1 MSETDQRDGRPR
13 HLQNPPAAGRCQRH
27 LTGAATYQK
36 YHHTARHQ
44 LCLVQ
49 KNLDQGTDKAA
60 EPECVKVIHAHTSIC
75 SMTTPWAIP
84 GILSPSLKL
93 TLERSALLVQK
104 DPLPFS
110 GYNLR
115 KDVGGKDYSR
125 TAAAA
130 SSCVGVLRRIVID
143 QDTAVFM
150 NGRKPDILFLQKI

>member
-1 MSETDQRDGRPR
+1 
-13 HLQNPPAAGRCQRH
+13 
-27 LTGAATYQK
+27 
-36 YHHTARHQ
+36 
-44 LCLVQ
+44 
-49 KNLDQGTDKAA
+49 
-60 EPECVKVIHAHTSIC
+60 
-75 SMTTPWAIP
+75 MTTPWAIP

-93 TLERSALLVQK
+93 TLERSAPVGTKK

-150 NGRKPDILFLQKI
+150 NGRKPDILFLQKIQENFLPDDPQIPGKDGIIIRRRPPEIRKSFVQWYRRLQEPYSLPCSWNP